1 MNVSDKDTD
10 STGFCLCCGKRL
22 KKLQKEKEYTML
34 YHIKCWRNM
43 INDIKNFET
52 VCYDKYN
59 YKKRIC
65 GLTEEEIKEG
75 ATIIVEFE

>member
-1 MNVSDKDTD
+1 MNVLEKDTD
-10 STGFCLCCGKRL
+10 CNGFCLCCGKRL

-65 GLTEEEIKEG
+65 GLTEEEIQEG
-75 ATIIVEFE
+75 APIIVEFD

>member
-1 MNVSDKDTD
+1 MNVPEKDTD
-10 STGFCLCCGKRL
+10 CNGFCLCCGKRL

-65 GLTEEEIKEG
+65 GLTEEEIAKG
-75 ATIIVEFE
+75 APIIVEFD

>member
-65 GLTEEEIKEG
+65 GLTKEEIKEG
-75 ATIIVEFE
+75 APIIIEFD

>member
-1 MNVSDKDTD
+1 MDMKDCYN
-10 STGFCLCCGKRL
+10 GFCLCCGKRL
-22 KKLQKEKEYTML
+22 KKLQKEKEFTML
-34 YHIKCWRNM
+34 YHIKCWKEL

-59 YKKRIC
+59 YKKMIC

-75 ATIIVEFE
+75 GEIIVNFE